1 MRTSKEKAQANRD
14 RILASASKLFSERG
28 FDGVG
33 VDAIMESAGL
43 THGGFYKHFKSKS
56 ALAVEALD
64 AALTKTLCGQKH
76 LTDLDTYIS
85 DYLSD
90 ERRGEPSLGCAITTM
105 GPDAARREEL
115 RRPIGDNVR
124 GQIEAIVD
132 LIETGDAAR
141 KREKALRLLS
151 TMVGAMVLS
160 RAVDDEMLSDELI
173 AAAKGSSCDC

>member
-14 RILASASKLFSERG
+14 LILASASKLFSERG

-33 VDAIMESAGL
+33 VDAIMELAGL

-64 AALTKTLCGQKH
+64 AALSTTLSGQQD
-76 LTDLDTYIS
+76 LTDLGTYVS

-90 ERRGEPSLGCAITTM
+90 ERRENLSLGCAITAM

-115 RRPIGDNVR
+115 RGPIGDNVR
-124 GQIEAIVD
+124 GQIEAIAS
-132 LIETGDAAR
+132 LIGTGDAAC
-141 KREKALRLLS
+141 KRERAMRLLS
-151 TMVGAMVLS
+151 TMVGAMILS
-160 RAVDDEMLSDELI
+160 RAVDDEALSDELI
-173 AAAKGSSCDC
+173 EAAKGSSIDC